1 MRDSRTAW
9 GAVARRSA
17 VRTALV
23 YAGMGTIAT
32 AAVAL
37 FARLPDSTADLSPWN
52 DWRMPVV
59 IGEVRADVENGPVL
73 VTIEYAVI
81 PKRTA
86 EFVDAMHEY
95 GRIRRRD
102 GAYRWGYLPRY

>member
-1 MRDSRTAW
+1 
-9 GAVARRSA
+9 
-17 VRTALV
+17 
-23 YAGMGTIAT
+23 MGTIAT

-52 DWRMPVV
+52 HWRMPVV
-59 IGEVRADVENGPVL
+59 IGEVGADVEKGPVL

-86 EFVDAMHEY
+86 EFVDAMHEDGY
-95 GRIRRRD
+95 PLDSGR
-102 GAYRWGYLPRY
+102 PNM